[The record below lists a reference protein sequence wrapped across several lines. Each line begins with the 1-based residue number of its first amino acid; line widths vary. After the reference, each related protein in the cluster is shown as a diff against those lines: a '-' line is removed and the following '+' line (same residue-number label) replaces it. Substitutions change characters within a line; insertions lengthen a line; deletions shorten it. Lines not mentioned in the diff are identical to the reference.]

1 MLEINVV
8 IIAIE
13 TPLIIGLYKNNKLFE
28 SRYIDGQT
36 SETLPIEF
44 NKLLENYKIKKVVFA
59 NGPGSFMAIKISYLF
74 LKTVAQ
80 IKNIELFGVD
90 GFYFNF
96 NQPIRAINNMAFIKD
111 GKDIIVKKIEDFK
124 SSPFSLPNS
133 FEVEKY
139 SKDIEPL
146 YILPAI

>member
-44 NKLLENYKIKKVVFA
+44 NKLLENYKI
-59 NGPGSFMAIKISYLF
+59 N
-74 LKTVAQ
+74 
-80 IKNIELFGVD
+80 
-90 GFYFNF
+90 
-96 NQPIRAINNMAFIKD
+96 
-111 GKDIIVKKIEDFK
+111 
-124 SSPFSLPNS
+124 
-133 FEVEKY
+133 
-139 SKDIEPL
+139 
-146 YILPAI
+146 